1 MSIQSLQ
8 RDCEKALLR
17 LSVGLARSSSRPD
30 FVRSSFNCA
39 FFRFCLALDEQSRT
53 PRCRPQP
60 FGVGQRGTLLDPLVP
75 QLRKYLCTE
84 GASIE
89 EWLCASGW
97 VLSIVKRPCLINPIF
112 HLQTAGE
119 KECPG
124 YRSGGQSF
132 LRSYGKNDPQ

>member
-8 RDCEKALLR
+8 HDYEKALLR

-39 FFRFCLALDEQSRT
+39 FSVFASLSTNKAGT
-53 PRCRPQP
+53 PCCRPQP

-84 GASIE
+84 GALVVCIRVGAFYCKE
-89 EWLCASGW
+89 A
-97 VLSIVKRPCLINPIF
+97 LSNRLSFPSSNSWRKRVSWIQKWRPKL
-112 HLQTAGE
+112 
-119 KECPG
+119 
-124 YRSGGQSF
+124 S
-132 LRSYGKNDPQ
+132 